1 MKEDKS
7 PPSEDGIVPEIL
19 KRCDLDDIMLDFC
32 NKLHIDGE
40 KPDQWGINDIIPLP
54 KKGDLSITKNYRGIA
69 LSPMISK
76 LCNRMILNRIR
87 PKIDPFLRANQNGF
101 RAGRTTLGQILA
113 LRRLIEGIRSKNL
126 KADIT
131 FIDFSKAFDSI
142 NRKKMFKILKAYG
155 IPPKPYSTPS

>member
-1 MKEDKS
+1 MWFDYFSKLLGEKPEDLDEEDGDIQTVLTNLGIEDGPFTLEEYRKAKQAMKEDKS

-87 PKIDPFLRANQNGF
+87 PKIDPFLRA
-101 RAGRTTLGQILA
+101 
-113 LRRLIEGIRSKNL
+113 
-126 KADIT
+126 D
-131 FIDFSKAFDSI
+131 
-142 NRKKMFKILKAYG
+142 
-155 IPPKPYSTPS
+155 